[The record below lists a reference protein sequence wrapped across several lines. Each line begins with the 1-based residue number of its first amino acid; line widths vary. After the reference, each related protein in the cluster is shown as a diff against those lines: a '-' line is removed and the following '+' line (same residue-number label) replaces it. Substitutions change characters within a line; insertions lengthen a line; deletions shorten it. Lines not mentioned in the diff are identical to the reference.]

1 MSIPVTRR
9 DVNLS
14 PHIRQVD
21 QCFMF
26 NVRLVDLVSISFKL
40 VSVWDLEL
48 GRRLS
53 TFLCLQETLGAACF
67 CGVGSFFLA
76 SVVLVYLCDRLL
88 LPATSSRRG
97 YSPPPLICS
106 SRSSRGRCGTPT
118 PCIAL
123 TPPLTPYFLSE
134 GAVFSLVAVCKWELS
149 GAPATAGTPGPTVV
163 QARFLVL
170 NLSCLCPPLVL
181 TRLLEGSM
189 CVRAPVRDI
198 RSAWGS
204 TERFSISSYRCACLQ
219 LCRPGGFDGD
229 SVDVGGREFFC
240 AGRERSRLLGQ

>member
-1 MSIPVTRR
+1 MRRCSTKKIDPFLLGLISGLSHQLKKRAFVSIPVTRR

-26 NVRLVDLVSISFKL
+26 NVRLVDLVCISFKL

-53 TFLCLQETLGAACF
+53 TFLGLQETLGAACF

-76 SVVLVYLCDRLL
+76 SVVLVYLCDRL

-118 PCIAL
+118 PCTAL
-123 TPPLTPYFLSE
+123 TPPLTPPS
-134 GAVFSLVAVCKWELS
+134 SPK
-149 GAPATAGTPGPTVV
+149 
-163 QARFLVL
+163 
-170 NLSCLCPPLVL
+170 
-181 TRLLEGSM
+181 
-189 CVRAPVRDI
+189 VRC
-198 RSAWGS
+198 SAWSPSASGS
-204 TERFSISSYRCACLQ
+204 
-219 LCRPGGFDGD
+219 
-229 SVDVGGREFFC
+229 
-240 AGRERSRLLGQ
+240 